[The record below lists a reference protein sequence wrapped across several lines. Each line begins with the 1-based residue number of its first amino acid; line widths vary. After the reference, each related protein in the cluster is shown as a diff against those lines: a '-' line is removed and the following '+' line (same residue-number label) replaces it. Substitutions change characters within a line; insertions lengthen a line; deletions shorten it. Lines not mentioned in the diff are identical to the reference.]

1 PPSFRTSGRCR
12 LLADTVEKRV
22 CRKQACWCGGG
33 FTWSWP
39 EVAAVRRT
47 SRLDWPFTQSTRT
60 PDLLAGRADA
70 APSFLGS
77 ARWRRGELVTSAGE
91 TSEPHPLETVM
102 DLEMSKAHLNALAFI
117 PRFEEA
123 LCSH

>member
-1 PPSFRTSGRCR
+1 MQDVEKRVIGKVMWR
-12 LLADTVEKRV
+12 LIPFLILCYFVAYLDRVDAVEKRV
-22 CRKQACWCGGG
+22 CRKQACWCGGV

-77 ARWRRGELVTSAGE
+77 ARWRRGGTRHERRR
-91 TSEPHPLETVM
+91 
-102 DLEMSKAHLNALAFI
+102 DL
-117 PRFEEA
+117 
-123 LCSH
+123 